1 MGKWGQER
9 LAKEGKMGGLKGGK
23 GWIKREKRVDKAGWV
38 ETKER
43 DEWQC
48 PERGVGN

>member
-1 MGKWGQER
+1 MGAGKAGQR
-9 LAKEGKMGGLKGGK
+9 GKKGWIKGGGK

>member
-1 MGKWGQER
+1 MSDILLLQPIN
-9 LAKEGKMGGLKGGK
+9 LYS
-23 GWIKREKRVDKAGWV
+23 IEKRVDKAGGV

-43 DEWQC
+43 DERQC